1 MKKEIKKE
9 QCVCEK
15 LKERVRRF
23 PKEYTTLGEEVK
35 DWTCINFGL
44 DEEYKYLTGAVITL
58 LAHVK
63 ATDSYALL
71 ISSEFDRFDIPIN
84 YCPFCGRKL
93 TNE

>member
-1 MKKEIKKE
+1 MIMKKEIKKE

-44 DEEYKYLTGAVITL
+44 DEVIGYASRLKSQLNESNYERKTL
-58 LAHVK
+58 CIAIGGEDAQRERV
-63 ATDSYALL
+63 
-71 ISSEFDRFDIPIN
+71 
-84 YCPFCGRKL
+84 
-93 TNE
+93 